1 MKAVKTNP
9 YISIISEDGDGNYN
23 VIFPDFPGCV
33 TCGKTFEEARI
44 NAKEALSLW
53 LEETKIAKRNIFS
66 FTKNASLVTVS
77 A

>member
-1 MKAVKTNP
+1 MKSLKQKS
-9 YISIISEDGDGNYN
+9 YISIISEDIDGNYN

-33 TCGKTFEEARI
+33 SCGKTFEEART

-53 LEETKIAKRNIFS
+53 LEETKTNKKSLVS
-66 FTKNASLVTVS
+66 FTKSASLVAVS

>member
-1 MKAVKTNP
+1 MKAVKTNS

-44 NAKEALSLW
+44 NAQEALSLW
-53 LEETKIAKRNIFS
+53 LAESKIGNKKSFS

>member
-1 MKAVKTNP
+1 MKVVKTNS
-9 YISIISEDGDGNYN
+9 YISIISEDTDGNYN

-33 TCGKTFEEARI
+33 TCGRTFEEART

-53 LEETKIAKRNIFS
+53 LQETKIANKKFFS
-66 FTKNASLVTVS
+66 FTKNASLVAVS